1 MSYDNGAMG
10 DDIPAPEPTFIY
22 LSDSKDRQSVSQTFS
37 GGSIGIAR
45 ERFRD
50 LSKKSGQPAPKGTA
64 S

>member
-22 LSDSKDRQSVSQTFS
+22 LSDSKDRLSVSQTIS
-37 GGSIGIAR
+37 GGSMGIAR

-50 LSKKSGQPAPKGTA
+50 TS
-64 S
+64 